1 MTFITNNKGRWGV
14 EPICR
19 TLQIAPSTFYAAA
32 SRLPCARRRRD
43 ELLEGEIR
51 RVWDEH
57 RQVYGADKVWA
68 QLNREHR
75 EGTPVGRVARCT
87 VERLMRRLGIQG
99 VVRGKK
105 SVRTTVADDSAARPA
120 DLVERRFRAPAPNRL
135 WVADLTYVKTHSG
148 WVYVAFVI
156 DVFSRFIA
164 GWQASRSLRTDLA
177 LDALEMA
184 LWRRHL
190 IAPSHRL
197 DGLIHHSDRGSQYL
211 AIRYT
216 ERLAECGVVASV
228 GSRGDS
234 YDNALAESFHGL
246 YKTELI
252 RHEGPWRG
260 LEDVEYA
267 TLEYVDWFN
276 HRRLHTELG
285 MVPPAE
291 YEDAFYTSAD
301 GAAGVDYHH
310 ALPAASAASQ

>member
-1 MTFITNNKGRWGV
+1 MSFITEHKARWGV

-19 TLQIAPSTFYAAA
+19 ELQVAPSSYYAAIGRPA
-32 SRLPCARRRRD
+32 SARRRRD
-43 ELLEGEIR
+43 ETLQVAIR

-68 QLNREHR
+68 QLRR
-75 EGTPVGRVARCT
+75 EGTPVARCT
-87 VERLMRRLGIQG
+87 VERLMRQLGLRG
-99 VVRGKK
+99 VVRGKT
-105 SVRTTVADDSAARPA
+105 SVRTTIGDEASSRPL
-120 DLVERRFRAPAPNRL
+120 DLVARRFRAPSPNRL

-148 WVYVAFVI
+148 WVYVAFIV
-156 DVFSRFIA
+156 DVCSRFVV

-184 LWRRHL
+184 LWARR
-190 IAPSHRL
+190 ATRL
-197 DGLIHHSDRGSQYL
+197 DGLVHHSDRGGQYL

-216 ERLAECGVVASV
+216 DRLAQAGAVASV

-234 YDNALAESFHGL
+234 YDNALAESFNGL

-252 RHEGPWRG
+252 RHRGPWRG
-260 LEDVEYA
+260 LDDVEYA

-276 HRRLHTELG
+276 HCRLHGELG

-291 YEDAFYTSAD
+291 FEATFFQQPAP
-301 GAAGVDYHH
+301 
-310 ALPAASAASQ
+310 ALLASSQ